1 MGAAEHRRDLVSLAY
16 PVYLELLAGVTAGII
31 NMVWVA
37 RLGGGAVAA
46 VAVATNVENLLLG
59 VILVAGSGTTVLVAR
74 ARGAEDPAAMRSAVR
89 GGWVLWALVTPLVAI
104 GGYLCREPLARLVL
118 GGNGGDSLL
127 LATDYFSIALP
138 GITVFFATNVVDGIL
153 KGAGDTRTP
162 MKLAILA
169 NGLILGLDPLF
180 ILGLDLGVRGAA
192 IATVLSRTVAL
203 ICGFV
208 ALHRNGVLRQAA
220 QAAQAGQ
227 AAQAAPRRAGSL
239 SADARRTAAT
249 GLPMSA
255 DFVARMA
262 GALALVAVVARIGVS
277 EVAAYGI
284 ATKAM
289 YVATMAF
296 YALRQAASIRTAHL
310 LGAGRD
316 ERRAI
321 GRQVLLLAGSLGLM
335 ALLTLL
341 AAGPWIMRAF
351 GSEGEVA
358 EAGALYLRCLG
369 PYLVLLACF
378 IALGGVFEGGGDSPA
393 LARITV
399 CGMALQLALA
409 YALSGLG
416 LPGICLAMA
425 LAMAL
430 QCAAIARMYRRTE
443 RPPATDYDNSR
454 LKIPVTE
461 PDGPSPDRRPA

>member
-1 MGAAEHRRDLVSLAY
+1 MGEAEHRRRLVSLAY
-16 PVYLELLAGVTAGII
+16 PVYFELLAGVTAAII

-37 RLGGGAVAA
+37 RLGADAVAA

-74 ARGAEDPAAMRSAVR
+74 ARGAGDSAAMRSAVR

-104 GGYLCREPLARLVL
+104 GGYLCREPLAHLVL
-118 GGNGGDSLL
+118 GGSGGDSLP
-127 LATDYFSIALP
+127 LATGYFSIALP
-138 GITVFFATNVVDGIL
+138 GIAVFFATNVVDGIL

-180 ILGLDLGVRGAA
+180 ILGFGLGVRGAA
-192 IATVLSRTVAL
+192 IATVLGRTVAL

-208 ALHRNGVLRQAA
+208 ALHRNDVLRQAA
-220 QAAQAGQ
+220 QTAHAAQAV
-227 AAQAAPRRAGSL
+227 QAAPNRTGSL

-255 DFVARMA
+255 DFVVRMV
-262 GALALVAVVARIGVS
+262 GALALVAIVARIGVG
-277 EVAAYGI
+277 EVAAYGV

-296 YALRQAASIRTAHL
+296 YAVRQAAAIRTAHL
-310 LGAGRD
+310 LGAGHD

-321 GRQVLLLAGSLGLM
+321 GRQALLLAGALGVTAM
-335 ALLTLL
+335 LTLL
-341 AAGPWIMRAF
+341 ATGPWVMRAF
-351 GSEGEVA
+351 GSGGEVA

-378 IALGGVFEGGGDSPA
+378 IALGGVFEGSGGSPA
-393 LARITV
+393 LARITS
-399 CGMALQLALA
+399 CGVALQLALA
-409 YALSGLG
+409 YSLSGSG
-416 LPGICLAMA
+416 LPGICLSMA
-425 LAMAL
+425 LSMAL
-430 QCAAIARMYRRTE
+430 QCAAITRMYRRTE
-443 RPPATDYDNSR
+443 RPTAADCDNVR
-454 LKIPVTE
+454 LKISVTE
-461 PDGPSPDRRPA
+461 PDSPSADNRLA

>member
-1 MGAAEHRRDLVSLAY
+1 MGAAEHRRRLVSLAY
-16 PVYLELLAGVTAGII
+16 PVYFELLAGVTAGII
-31 NMVWVA
+31 NMAWVA

-74 ARGAEDPAAMRSAVR
+74 ARGAEDSAAIRSAVR

-104 GGYLCREPLARLVL
+104 GGYLCREPLAHLVL
-118 GGNGGDSLL
+118 GGSGSSSSSDSLP
-127 LATDYFSIALP
+127 LATAYFSIALP
-138 GITVFFATNVVDGIL
+138 GIAVFFATNVVDGIL

-180 ILGLDLGVRGAA
+180 ILRFDLGVRGAA
-192 IATVLSRTVAL
+192 IATVLGRTVAL

-208 ALHRNGVLRQAA
+208 VLHRNGVLRQAA
-220 QAAQAGQ
+220 QAA
-227 AAQAAPRRAGSL
+227 PNRAGSL
-239 SADARRTAAT
+239 SADARRTAET

-255 DFVARMA
+255 DFVARMV
-262 GALALVAVVARIGVS
+262 GALALVAIVARIGVS

-296 YALRQAASIRTAHL
+296 YAIRQAASIRTAQL

-321 GRQVLLLAGSLGLM
+321 GRQVLLLAGSLGLT

-341 AAGPWIMRAF
+341 AAAPWIMWAF

-369 PYLVLLACF
+369 PYLTLLACF
-378 IALGGVFEGGGDSPA
+378 IALGGVFEGSGGSPA
-393 LARITV
+393 LARITA
-399 CGMALQLALA
+399 CGVALQLALA
-409 YALSGLG
+409 YSLSGSG

-430 QCAAIARMYRRTE
+430 QCAAIARMYQRTE
-443 RPPATDYDNSR
+443 HPTATDCDDSGVR
-454 LKIPVTE
+454 ISVTE
-461 PDGPSPDRRPA
+461 PDSPSPDNRFA